1 MEENKKNDLGD
12 LEKLA
17 ILSDSF
23 MDLFPNGKTLVVFE
37 LNDEDYKRV
46 MNHFRQIDHHHKQ
59 FTVEV
64 SGVDFHFMLEQ
75 TTPETTD
82 EEK

>member
-1 MEENKKNDLGD
+1 MEENKKIDLGD

-23 MDLFPNGKTLVVFE
+23 MDLFPDGNTVVVFE
-37 LNDEDYKRV
+37 LKEPDFRK
-46 MNHFRQIDHHHKQ
+46 MQKHFREVDHHHKQ
-59 FTVEV
+59 FTVEI
-64 SGVDFHFMLEQ
+64 SGVDFHFMLEEKQ
-75 TTPETTD
+75 TETPN

>member
-37 LNDEDYKRV
+37 LNEEDYKRV

-75 TTPETTD
+75 PAQETTD